1 MEGGFGNDGA
11 ILVNAFNSSDS
22 NFKRAASRSSLVSGS
37 DVSPSAVQTSCC
49 CGVKGSIVCLGSYR
63 FDLFLDIEQNIIF
76 FVNV

>member
-49 CGVKGSIVCLGSYR
+49 CGVKGSIECFGQL
-63 FDLFLDIEQNIIF
+63 
-76 FVNV
+76 

>member
-11 ILVNAFNSSDS
+11 ILVNAFSSSDS
-22 NFKRAASRSSLVSGS
+22 NFNRAASRSSLVSGR

-63 FDLFLDIEQNIIF
+63 FDLFLDISSKILYF
-76 FVNV
+76 L